1 MFLALDIAASGLQA
15 QQTSVN
21 VISNNLANVTTAGYK
36 RQIPEFRDLLY
47 IDLRR
52 VGSTS
57 SDTGTIVPTG
67 IQLGLG
73 VQTASIHRDQSQGTP
88 SNTGGP
94 LDVMISGKGFFQ
106 ITLPDGTTSYTRD
119 GTFQLSATGEVVT
132 ADGYPVIPNITVP
145 SNAISVSVNT
155 SGVVE
160 ASIPNQ
166 TTPSNLGQL
175 QLATFIN
182 ENGLQA
188 TGNNLFLETPASG
201 TPVTG
206 TPGIDG
212 VGTILQGYIESSN
225 VNAVSEIT
233 SLITAQR
240 AYEMNTKVITA
251 SDQMLQNL
259 AQTG

>member
-1 MFLALDIAASGLQA
+1 MFLSLDIAASGLQA
-15 QQTSVN
+15 QQTNVD
-21 VISNNLANVTTAGYK
+21 VISNNLANVSTTGFK

-47 IDLRR
+47 VNMRTA
-52 VGSTS
+52 GSTS

-73 VQTASIHRDQSQGTP
+73 VKTSAIHRDITQGTP
-88 SNTGGP
+88 SSTGGA
-94 LDVMISGKGFFQ
+94 LDLSISGKGYFQ

-119 GTFQLSATGEVVT
+119 GTFQVSATGEVVT
-132 ADGYPVIPNITVP
+132 ADGYPLTPNITIP
-145 SNAISVSVNT
+145 SNATQISVNS

-160 ASIPNQ
+160 ATIPAQ
-166 TTPSNLGQL
+166 TTPSNLGQI

-188 TGNNLFLETPASG
+188 TGSNLLTETQASG

-206 TPGIDG
+206 TPGVDG
-212 VGTILQGYIESSN
+212 VGTIQEGYLENSN
-225 VNAVSEIT
+225 VNPVTEIT
-233 SLITAQR
+233 TLIVAQR

-259 AQTG
+259 AQVG

>member
-21 VISNNLANVTTAGYK
+21 VISNNLANVTTTGYK

-47 IDLRR
+47 TDLRR

-73 VQTASIHRDQSQGTP
+73 VQTSAIHRDESQGTP
-88 SNTGGP
+88 NSTSGP
-94 LDVMISGKGFFQ
+94 LDVMVNGKGFFQ

-119 GTFQLSATGEVVT
+119 GTFQLSATGEIVT

-145 SNAISVSVNT
+145 TNATSVSINS

-160 ASIPNQ
+160 ATIPNQ
-166 TTPSNLGQL
+166 TIPSNLGQL

-188 TGNNLFLETPASG
+188 TGNNLFLETAASG
-201 TPVTG
+201 SPVTG

-212 VGTILQGYIESSN
+212 VGTIQQGYLESSN
-225 VNAVSEIT
+225 VNSVSEIT
-233 SLITAQR
+233 NLITAQR

-251 SDQMLQNL
+251 ADQMLQNL
-259 AQTG
+259 SQTG